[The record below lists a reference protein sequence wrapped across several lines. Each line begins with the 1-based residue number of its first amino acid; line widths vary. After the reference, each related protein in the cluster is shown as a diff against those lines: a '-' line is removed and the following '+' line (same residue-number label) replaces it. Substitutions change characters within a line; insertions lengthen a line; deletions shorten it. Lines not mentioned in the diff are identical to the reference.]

1 MDVRRGYGV
10 INAYYFPKR
19 SQLRDNLGMTLR
31 FVVRTEWQQRESEE
45 EAKTSDRTEKTIH
58 IRWLYGPY
66 LLCPQHVYLSDPSKG
81 KRTKRESRE
90 SRDPAPED
98 EEEGKKKEE
107 KRVEEIPSFL
117 IKCIVRVH
125 PPLDVADIAWVL
137 KPVSRERRKLVRVK
151 PELDA
156 FNETVKIVHVTPQSG
171 GDNVS
176 VVDLAIME
184 SWVKNRRSS
193 TKYSLDLT
201 VEKNAKF
208 ASASIQI
215 QWDGAAKPDGSTT
228 TALLLLT
235 AVVVLLTMV

>member
-1 MDVRRGYGV
+1 MDVRRGHGV
-10 INAYYFPKR
+10 IAAYYFPKR

-31 FVVRTEWQQRESEE
+31 FEVGTDWQQRESEE
-45 EAKTSDRTEKTIH
+45 RTRTEVETSDRTEKTIH

-66 LLCPQHVYLSDPSKG
+66 LLCPQHVYLSDPSKE
-81 KRTKRESRE
+81 KRTKREKERSTIWV
-90 SRDPAPED
+90 
-98 EEEGKKKEE
+98 EEEPPSG
-107 KRVEEIPSFL
+107 SFL

-151 PELDA
+151 PELDS

-184 SWVKNRRSS
+184 SWVKNRGSS

-228 TALLLLT
+228 TALLLT
-235 AVVVLLTMV
+235 ALVVVTMV